1 MFFKATVLKR
11 MLKAAYKG
19 AGLTVGHSAEGADG
33 GEPEGLYLSS
43 GWWVLWF
50 RFDKVPKEAKAA
62 IIEIC
67 GDLPGEGEVFKAV
80 KDMGNQYEIEQR
92 EVFNLPA
99 TFKRCKTTFR
109 VTKLLG
115 QQGDNLI
122 RFLQE
127 DGGGNRVTAVSEIFI
142 DLIDPEAINREG
154 GEYEPFGPVAES
166 AGAPFM
172 LWGNNTCYL
181 MAGVRLAGQDKEEA
195 EFWKHLEGTEII

>member
-33 GEPEGLYLSS
+33 GSQRGFIFLPAGGCCGSDLTRCRRKRKRRSLRYA
-43 GWWVLWF
+43 GIF
-50 RFDKVPKEAKAA
+50 R
-62 IIEIC
+62 
-67 GDLPGEGEVFKAV
+67 GEGEVFKAV